1 MLAQVLVDT
10 LVRAAELSLV
20 AVGLT
25 MTWGTI
31 KFANVAHV
39 QFATLGAYFA
49 VLGCGAVGLGLVLG
63 SAAAAVLTG
72 LVGVV
77 LQVAF
82 FRRLRSKSSS
92 TALIGSL
99 ALSVVI
105 TALIQTFAG
114 TRPKQLPVP
123 LSVGY
128 QVGDAFVTK
137 AQVVIVALT
146 VMVLAVFF
154 LVLLRTNAG
163 RAVRCL
169 EANADLTRACG
180 IDTSRLTLVI
190 TFVSA
195 LLAGL
200 GGIFIAID
208 TSASLELGATI
219 LLAIFAAVVMGGI
232 GSTGGAV
239 FAALILAL
247 LESLLLRVDFGFLT
261 GAEHAYLPVTYRP
274 GVGFVAVILVML
286 LRPTGIFGR
295 SGRLA

>member
-1 MLAQVLVDT
+1 MLSQVLVDT
-10 LVRAAELSLV
+10 LIRAAELSLV

-39 QFATLGAYFA
+39 QFATLGAYLTA
-49 VLGCGAVGLGLVLG
+49 LACGAVGLGLVLG
-63 SAAAAVLTG
+63 SAVAAVVTG
-72 LVGVV
+72 LAGVL
-77 LQVAF
+77 LQVLF
-82 FRRLRSKSSS
+82 FRRLRSRSSS

-105 TALIQTFAG
+105 TAVIQTVAG

-123 LSVGY
+123 LSVGF
-128 QVGDAFVTK
+128 QVGDAFVTR
-137 AQVVIVALT
+137 AQVAIVASTALI
-146 VMVLAVFF
+146 LAVFF
-154 LVLLRTNAG
+154 LVLHGTNAG

-169 EANADLTRACG
+169 EANPDLTRASG
-180 IDTSRLTLVI
+180 IDTGRLTLAV
-190 TFVSA
+190 TFVAA

-208 TSASLELGATI
+208 TAASLELGATI
-219 LLAIFAAVVMGGI
+219 LLAVFAAVVMGGI

-239 FAALILAL
+239 TAAVVLAFV
-247 LESLLLRVDFGFLT
+247 ESLVLRVDFGFLT
-261 GAEHAYLPVTYRP
+261 GAEHTYLPVTYRP

-295 SGRLA
+295 GGRLA